1 MSDEPDLWA
10 ERGTGASM
18 RRRPAAQA
26 DAARALP
33 TAERARAL
41 LRRIWGYERFRGD
54 QEDIICHVADGGDA
68 LVLMPTG
75 GGKSVCY
82 QLPALLREGVALV
95 VSPLIALMQDQVETL
110 RTMGVRAE
118 FLNSTIGAREAA
130 RIERAAEQG
139 ELDLLYMAPERLF
152 AERGQA
158 LLERLPV
165 SLLAID
171 EAHCVSQW
179 GHDFRPEYARLGE
192 VRELLPDVPCVA
204 LTATADA
211 TTRDDIVATL
221 ALHGARRFVSSFDR
235 PNIRYR
241 IVERRDPRGQLRR
254 FLGDHEQ
261 ACGIIYCL
269 SRRKVEETAAW
280 LSEIGLS
287 AAPYHAGLDAGT
299 RADAQRRFLRDEIRI
314 IVATIAFGMG
324 IDKPDVRFVVHL
336 DLPRS
341 IEGYYQETGRAG
353 RDGEASEAWMVY
365 GLQDVVQQRRMID
378 ESEASDEHR
387 RIVTSKLD
395 AMLGLCETTECRRG
409 RLLAYFGEHREAGWR
424 CGNCDTCLEPPR
436 TYDGTEPVRMLL
448 SAIYRTGQRFGAQHV
463 IDVLRGAETDK
474 IRRFGH
480 EQLSVHGVGAAIDA
494 LQWRSILRQAIAGD
508 LVGVD
513 HARFGALRLTESARP
528 VLRGERSIMLR
539 EFVAAPARSRSRS
552 RRGADGAGA
561 QAGEPPGAALDGA
574 ANACFERLRAWRAQ
588 LARERGVPP
597 YVIFHDRTLQ
607 AVALR
612 RPTRLHELEGIAGIG
627 EKKRADFGD
636 ALVAL
641 CAEPDHDPGQ
651 NTPFPD
657 DPDPT

>member
-1 MSDEPDLWA
+1 MSDDLFGPA
-10 ERGTGASM
+10 VTGE
-18 RRRPAAQA
+18 
-26 DAARALP
+26 ARDDDP
-33 TAERARAL
+33 SQRAHAL
-41 LRRIWGYERFRGD
+41 LRRVWGYDRFRG
-54 QEDIICHVADGGDA
+54 QQAEIVTHLAAGGDA

-82 QLPALLREGVALV
+82 QLPALLRDGVALV

-110 RTMGVRAE
+110 RAMGVRAE
-118 FLNSTIGAREAA
+118 FLNSTIAGQRAAQIEAA
-130 RIERAAEQG
+130 AERG

-158 LLERLPV
+158 LLARLPV

-192 VRELLPDVPCVA
+192 VRARLPGVPCVA

-211 TTRDDIVATL
+211 TTREDIVATL
-221 ALHGARRFVSSFDR
+221 SLQHARRFVSSFDR

-241 IVERRDPRGQLRR
+241 IVERRDPRAQLRR
-254 FLGDHEQ
+254 FLNDHPDSS
-261 ACGIIYCL
+261 GIIYCL

-280 LSEIGLS
+280 LAEQGLS
-287 AAPYHAGLDAGT
+287 ALPYHAGLDAAT
-299 RADAQRRFLRDEIRI
+299 RADAQRRFLRDDIRI

-353 RDGEASEAWMVY
+353 RDGQPSEAWMVY

-378 ESEASDEHR
+378 ESEASDDYR
-387 RIVTSKLD
+387 RIATGKLD
-395 AMLGLCETTECRRG
+395 AMLGLCETTACRRA
-409 RLLAYFGEHREAGWR
+409 RLLAYFGEQREAGWQ

-436 TYDGTEPVRMLL
+436 TYDGTEPMRMLL
-448 SAIYRTGQRFGAQHV
+448 SAVYRTGQRFGAQHV
-463 IDVLRGAETDK
+463 IDVLRGADNDK

-480 EQLSVHGVGAAIDA
+480 DRLSVHGVGAAIDA
-494 LQWRSILRQAIAGD
+494 NTWRGILRQAIAGD

-513 HARFGALRLTESARP
+513 HARFGALRLNEGARP

-539 EFVAAPARSRSRS
+539 EIVHAPARGRSRS
-552 RRGADGAGA
+552 SRGPSQTATVAT
-561 QAGEPPGAALDGA
+561 LDGRLA
-574 ANACFERLRAWRAQ
+574 DAETVACFERLRAWRAGI
-588 LARERGVPP
+588 ARERGVPP
-597 YVIFHDRTLQ
+597 YVVFHDRTLQ
-607 AVALR
+607 AVAAS
-612 RPTRLHELEGIAGIG
+612 RPTRMADLDGIAGIG
-627 EKKRADFGD
+627 EKKRADYGEILITICSGD
-636 ALVAL
+636 GLGPATDG
-641 CAEPDHDPGQ
+641 EPSDGDRSP
-651 NTPFPD
+651 
-657 DPDPT
+657 